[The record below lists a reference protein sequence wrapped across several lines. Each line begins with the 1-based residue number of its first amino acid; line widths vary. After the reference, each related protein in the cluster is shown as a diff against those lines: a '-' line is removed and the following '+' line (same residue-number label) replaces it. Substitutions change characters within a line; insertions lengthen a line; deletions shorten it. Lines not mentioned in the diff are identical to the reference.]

1 MSTKEG
7 QPATKQQINSSD
19 IIVVDP
25 AVIRDAVVLSEDILM
40 LIFSFTDFVTLIR
53 VVQRICMH
61 WKMMV
66 CRTLPFI
73 LGSKPFESK
82 EELIGRIQEYC
93 GDKILHADKIA
104 RLHGWPI
111 GKWNVSEID
120 DFEDAFEDQVD
131 FNEDIGEL
139 DMSNATSLSWMFYNA
154 RSFNQDLSRW
164 NTSKVSNMR
173 FMFTCATSFNGDVT
187 TWDTSKVEVLDGMFC
202 RATAFNQ
209 NISSWDVSNDVDN
222 RGMFRGA
229 DSFNNDFAPQ
239 FLS

>member
-53 VVQRICMH
+53 VQRICKH
-61 WKMMV
+61 WKSMV

-73 LGSKPFESK
+73 LGSKPFETK
-82 EELIGRIQEYC
+82 EELIGRIKEYC
-93 GDKILHADKIA
+93 GNKILYADKIA

-164 NTSKVSNMR
+164 NTSKVTNMHA
-173 FMFTCATSFNGDVT
+173 MFYSARSFNKDLSRLN
-187 TWDTSKVEVLDGMFC
+187 TSKVTDMRGMFYG
-202 RATAFNQ
+202 ATAFNQ

>member
-73 LGSKPFESK
+73 LGSKPFETRR
-82 EELIGRIQEYC
+82 ELIGRIREYC
-93 GDKILHADKIA
+93 GNKILYADKIA
-104 RLHGWPI
+104 RIYGWPI
-111 GKWNVSEID
+111 GKWNVSKIVN
-120 DFEDAFEDQVD
+120 FELAFEDQAN
-131 FNEDIGEL
+131 FNEDIGEW
-139 DMSNATSLSWMFYNA
+139 DMSNATNLVGMFSGA
-154 RSFNQDLSRW
+154 ADFNQDVSRW
-164 NTSKVSNMR
+164 NTLDVFRCNVLQRR
-173 FMFTCATSFNGDVT
+173 FIEVEHLKGDKHAMYVL
-187 TWDTSKVEVLDGMFC
+187 SCNLLQPRFVEVEYLKGDKHAMYVF
-202 RATAFNQ
+202 
-209 NISSWDVSNDVDN
+209 
-222 RGMFRGA
+222 
-229 DSFNNDFAPQ
+229 
-239 FLS
+239 